1 MNELRD
7 GWLRLHTDY
16 ADLCG
21 VPLWLHAIADGD
33 QLVLLDSGVA
43 STPEAT
49 LRDELRR
56 AGLRIE
62 DLTLVV
68 NSHAHPD
75 HMGGNAA
82 LRALSRAAFAAPA
95 AEVDWLEDNDR
106 LLRGL
111 WGASPEAF
119 ELSDAERGELQTL
132 LGDRV
137 RIDRFLRDG
146 DTVDLPGGPLRIVT
160 TSGHSPGHIAVHD
173 PVRRLLFTF
182 DDVQGRGLPLPH
194 GLPTLA
200 PLYLD
205 CDRYETGLRHLRT
218 LDFDLLVPAHG
229 PALDRD
235 AGLARIDE
243 SLAFVAE
250 ADAFTLE
257 HLDRHGTTGV
267 RDLAEAI
274 GTKLGAFG
282 GVNLQTVS
290 IARAHLDRLT
300 RRGHA
305 QPQWRRTPEQQMK
318 TG

>member
-7 GWLRLHTDY
+7 GWLRLETNY

-43 STPEAT
+43 STPQAT
-49 LRDELRR
+49 LRDEFRR

-82 LRALSRAAFAAPA
+82 LRALSRTAFAAPA
-95 AEVDWLEDNDR
+95 AEADWLEDNDR
-106 LLRGL
+106 LLREL
-111 WGASPEAF
+111 WGASPEAYD
-119 ELSDAERGELQTL
+119 LSEPERAEVVGL
-132 LGDRV
+132 LDERV

-146 DTVDLPGGPLRIVT
+146 DTIDLPGGALRIVT
-160 TSGHSPGHIAVHD
+160 TSGHSPGHLAVHD
-173 PVRRLLFTF
+173 PARRLLFTF

-194 GLPTLA
+194 GQPTLA

-218 LDFDLLVPAHG
+218 LDFDLLIPAHG
-229 PALDRD
+229 PALDRA

-243 SLAFVAE
+243 SLAFVAD
-250 ADAFTLE
+250 ADAFTLD
-257 HLDRHGTTGV
+257 HLDRHGSTGV

-290 IARAHLDRLT
+290 IARAHLNRLT
-300 RRGHA
+300 RQGAAEPRWHRRGV
-305 QPQWRRTPEQQMK
+305 
-318 TG
+318 